1 LGRDFKR
8 NMPLYIDIH
17 ELHGATPEDIAKAHA
32 MDLETQR
39 KYGVEYRK
47 YWFNESAGKVFCL
60 VHAPN
65 AEAANRVHREAHG
78 KVAEKIIEIE
88 PPELAEGFLGG
99 TETNEAGAVL
109 FPGGAADQRDPG
121 IRTILFTDIVDSTA
135 LTQTLGDDAA
145 MALLDT
151 HNTVVRNALGVSGG
165 REVKHTGDGIMASF
179 ASAAAAVK
187 CATQIQRELT
197 RHTEN
202 RRSRPLKV
210 RIGAAAGE
218 PVEHHHD
225 LFGCTVQLAAR
236 LCSHASPEEILV
248 SNVIAELCLGKGFSF
263 QDIGEV
269 ALKGFDHPIR
279 AHAVVWADQPAR
291 AAT

>member
-1 LGRDFKR
+1 
-8 NMPLYIDIH
+8 MPLYIDIH

-32 MDLETQR
+32 MDVETQR

-47 YWFNESAGKVFCL
+47 YWFNESTGKVFCL
-60 VHAPN
+60 VHAPS

-78 KVAEKIIEIE
+78 KVAEKIIEIQ
-88 PPELAEGFLGG
+88 PPELAEGFFGSG
-99 TETNEAGAVL
+99 ETNDAGAVL
-109 FPGGAADQRDPG
+109 LPGGAANQRDPG
-121 IRTILFTDIVDSTA
+121 VRTILFTDIVDSTA
-135 LTQTLGDDAA
+135 LTQTLGDEAA
-145 MALLDT
+145 MDFLDT
-151 HNTVVRNALGVSGG
+151 HNTVVRNALGGSGG

-179 ASAAAAVK
+179 ASPAAAVK
-187 CATQIQRELT
+187 CATQIQRDLT

-202 RRSRPLKV
+202 RRDRPLKV

-218 PVEHHHD
+218 PVEHHQD

-236 LCSHASPEEILV
+236 LCSHASPEQILV
-248 SNVIAELCLGKGFSF
+248 SNAIAELCLGKGFSF

-269 ALKGFDHPIR
+269 ALKGFDRPVR
-279 AHAVVWADQPAR
+279 AHAVVWADDTVR